1 MVLFFFFNS
10 IPFGVSSQGKL
21 SKAVQVAVMPIL
33 CHSRP
38 TEWFFGVLFF
48 GGFVGV
54 FGFFFVCFL
63 ITIHSSWGADE
74 CAATVLD
81 GDTSVPQ

>member
-1 MVLFFFFNS
+1 
-10 IPFGVSSQGKL
+10 
-21 SKAVQVAVMPIL
+21 MPIL

-48 GGFVGV
+48 GVFWGFLV
-54 FGFFFVCFL
+54 FGVFFVCFL
-63 ITIHSSWGADE
+63 ITIHSFWGADE